1 MARDVQ
7 VDWVT
12 QDQNIP
18 GGGADHF
25 VVLLGTTEVEKP
37 LNARQHVFPAVPPGV
52 YQGAVS
58 VCKLDGTEL
67 KPPVIFSVTVT
78 DVVVPMTAVPITVTA
93 SLK

>member
-12 QDQNIP
+12 QDQAIP

-25 VVLLGTTEVEKP
+25 VVLLGTTEVSEP
-37 LNARQHVFPAVPPGV
+37 LTARSHLFPAVAPGV

-58 VCKLDGTEL
+58 VVKLDGTEL

-78 DVVVPMTAVPITVTA
+78 DVVVPMTTVPITVTA